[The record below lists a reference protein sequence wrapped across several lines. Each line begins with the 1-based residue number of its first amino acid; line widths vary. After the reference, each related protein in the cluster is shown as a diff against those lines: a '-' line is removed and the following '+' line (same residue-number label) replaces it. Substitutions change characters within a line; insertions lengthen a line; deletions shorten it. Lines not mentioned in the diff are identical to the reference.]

1 MNSIRTQDSFKRC
14 LRFWMPPALFH
25 LKTVLTSSGISF
37 NGDYC
42 AWNEAL
48 AASSGYDSAGILKKV
63 EMAAQAVAS
72 GEAAFERDSALFNEI
87 HYSWPVLAGLL
98 KAAADFGGALRVLD
112 FGGALGSS
120 YYQNRKFLEQLKEVK
135 WCIVEQENFVKC
147 GKRAFETD
155 VLKFYHCIEDAAKT
169 CDFNVVLLSSVLPYL
184 ERPYDMLAQVLEL
197 GIGTV
202 IIDRT
207 PVLRGSADRLTV
219 QKIPAAIYQASYP
232 AWFFSED
239 KLLDFM
245 DGKYSLLVKFDA
257 LGGEVKLKTPV
268 ATANSRGYIFST
280 KKC

>member
-1 MNSIRTQDSFKRC
+1 MKDSLKRC

-155 VLKFYHCIEDAAKT
+155 VLKFFHCIEDAAKT
-169 CDFNVVLLSSVLPYL
+169 CNFNVVLLSSVLPYL
-184 ERPYDMLAQVLEL
+184 ERPYDMLAQLLEL
-197 GIGTV
+197 GAGTV

-207 PVLRGSADRLTV
+207 PVLPGSADRLTV

-232 AWFFSED
+232 AWFLGEN
-239 KLLDFM
+239 KLLETLNKD
-245 DGKYSLLVKFDA
+245 YSIFFEFESLNNEIKLLSPRAVSKNKGFI
-257 LGGEVKLKTPV
+257 LKRK
-268 ATANSRGYIFST
+268 NHD
-280 KKC
+280 

>member
-1 MNSIRTQDSFKRC
+1 MKNNLKQYIRS
-14 LRFWMPPALFH
+14 WMPPEL
-25 LKTVLTSSGISF
+25 LRLRTELTAAGISF
-37 NGDYC
+37 KGDFRK
-42 AWNEAL
+42 WSDAL
-48 AASSGYDSAGILKKV
+48 VVSSGYDSEEILKKV
-63 EMAAQAVAS
+63 ESATRSVAS
-72 GEAAFERDSALFNEI
+72 GEAAFERDSVLFDEI
-87 HYSWPVLAGLL
+87 QYSWPVLAGLL

-120 YYQNRKFLEQLKEVK
+120 YYQNRKFLEQLKEIK
-135 WCIVEQENFVKC
+135 WCVVEQKNFVKC

-155 VLKFYHCIEDAAKT
+155 VLKFFHCIEDAAKT
-169 CDFNVVLLSSVLPYL
+169 CNFNVVLLSSVLPYL
-184 ERPYDMLAQVLEL
+184 ERPYDMLAQALEL
-197 GIGTV
+197 GAGTV

-207 PVLRGSADRLTV
+207 PVLPGSADRLTV
-219 QKIPAAIYQASYP
+219 QKIPAAIYRTSYP

-239 KLLDFM
+239 KLLNLM